1 MESINTPT
9 LLTLSRL
16 IFSPL
21 IVPVLLVYL
30 LPYNIMWLNILLG
43 ILFIL
48 LSITDFFDGY
58 LARKYNQE
66 TMVGRVLDPLADK
79 FLSFS
84 ALIGLLVA
92 QKIFFYWV
100 IILIGRD
107 FFVMGMRHVALEHN
121 FSVPVSK
128 LSKLKTAVQLLTIT
142 VITVNP
148 YQQFGFFG
156 HQWNQIEFWLLII
169 TLLFSLMTAQ
179 QYYFAFIKQLY
190 EKTKAPTPPTIVT
203 PEIDEYAH

>member
-9 LLTLSRL
+9 LLTLLRL

-21 IVPVLLVYL
+21 ILPVLLVYL
-30 LPYNIMWLNILLG
+30 LPYNVMWLNILLG
-43 ILFIL
+43 ILFML

-79 FLSFS
+79 FLSYS

-92 QKIFFYWV
+92 NKIFFYWV

-107 FFVMGMRHVALEHN
+107 FFVMGIRHVALEHN
-121 FSVPVSK
+121 FSVHVSK
-128 LSKLKTAVQLLTIT
+128 LSKLKTVVQLITIT
-142 VITVNP
+142 FIIINP
-148 YQQFGFFG
+148 YQPLGFFA
-156 HQWNQIEFWLLII
+156 HQWNQVEFGLLMV
-169 TLLFSLMTAQ
+169 TLLFSIMTAH
-179 QYYFAFIKQLY
+179 QYYEGFIKQLK
-190 EKTKAPTPPTIVT
+190 ERIGVSPSMESDT
-203 PEIDEYAH
+203 YAR

>member
-9 LLTLSRL
+9 LLTLLRL

-21 IVPVLLVYL
+21 ILPVLLVYL
-30 LPYNIMWLNILLG
+30 LPYNLMWLNILLG

-79 FLSFS
+79 FLSYS

-92 QKIFFYWV
+92 NKIFFYWV

-107 FFVMGMRHVALEHN
+107 FFVMGMRHVALEHH
-121 FSVPVSK
+121 FSVAVSK
-128 LSKLKTAVQLLTIT
+128 LSKLKTAVQLITIT
-142 VITVNP
+142 VIIINP
-148 YQQFGFFG
+148 YQQFGFLG

-179 QYYFAFIKQLY
+179 QYYDAFIKQLQ
-190 EKTKAPTPPTIVT
+190 EKTKAPIMT

>member
-9 LLTLSRL
+9 LLTLLRL

-21 IVPVLLVYL
+21 ILPVLLVYL
-30 LPYNIMWLNILLG
+30 LPYNIMWLNMLLG

-79 FLSFS
+79 FLSYS

-92 QKIFFYWV
+92 NKIFFYWV

-107 FFVMGMRHVALEHN
+107 FFVMGMRHVALEHH

-128 LSKLKTAVQLLTIT
+128 LSKLKTAVQLVTIT
-142 VITVNP
+142 IMIINP
-148 YQQFGFFG
+148 YQAYGLQG
-156 HQWNQIEFWLLII
+156 HQWNQVEFWLLII
-169 TLLFSLMTAQ
+169 TLFFSLMTAQ
-179 QYYFAFIKQLY
+179 QYYDAFIKQLQ
-190 EKTKAPTPPTIVT
+190 EKTKTPPVMT
-203 PEIDEYAH
+203 PGIDEYAH